1 MSTGSL
7 EPEMSGGGTR
17 EEEPLLGFH
26 GSHQGFPLFCG
37 GELFFIL
44 WGIRTKDLEYL
55 LFLKKFVFGCAA
67 SLLLC
72 ASFLLWC
79 VGFSL
84 QWPLVAEHGLWVP
97 GLHCSAASGIFLD
110 QPTDHQ

>member
-55 LFLKKFVFGCAA
+55 LF
-67 SLLLC
+67 
-72 ASFLLWC
+72 
-79 VGFSL
+79 
-84 QWPLVAEHGLWVP
+84 
-97 GLHCSAASGIFLD
+97 
-110 QPTDHQ
+110 